1 MKYDVLYRNGK
12 IFTSDKENLYA
23 EAMAVKDG
31 KIAWVGKDADADP
44 GSAAQVEDLGGK
56 RVLPGFVDSH
66 MHAIMLA
73 DCYQQISALPPAVS
87 SIAQLQE
94 EIKKTRASQQAGQW
108 IMGWGYDEGKLAEG
122 CAPSRY
128 DLD

>member
-73 DCYQQISALPPAVS
+73 DCYQQISA
-87 SIAQLQE
+87 
-94 EIKKTRASQQAGQW
+94 TASGGFFDSPVAGRDQKDPR
-108 IMGWGYDEGKLAEG
+108 ISAGRPVDHGLGI
-122 CAPSRY
+122 
-128 DLD
+128 

>member
-94 EIKKTRASQQAGQW
+94 EIKKTRTSQQAGQG
-108 IMGWGYDEGKLAEG
+108 I
-122 CAPSRY
+122 
-128 DLD
+128 